1 MALIPLKDWATKNGI
16 TPDTARQKALRG
28 NLPAQKI
35 GREWLIEED
44 TVNVDNRI
52 TSQKYASEKQWI
64 VSCDL
69 LRPIKNDD
77 ESEKKLPSNALIFC
91 GRARVFVSAVSV
103 QEAIVKGKELLI
115 KGVPKDCKISTNKIG
130 ASLDCD
136 KSRELTDKYFT
147 LT

>member
-1 MALIPLKDWATKNGI
+1 MALISLKDWAIKNGI

-44 TVNVDNRI
+44 TVNIDNRI

-77 ESEKKLPSNALIFC
+77 EPEKKLPPNALIFC

-103 QEAIVKGKELLI
+103 QEAISKGKELLI
-115 KGVPKDCKISTNKIG
+115 KDAPEGCKISTNKIG

-136 KSRELTDKYFT
+136 KSRALTDKYYT
-147 LT
+147 VK